1 MFDKESEEHSN
12 SNLFLFAILPLIAFF
27 IPILTP
33 ELNSE
38 NVIKFIVAL
47 IGFFVFVVVCIF
59 ITFLRREY
67 NRIQMKDSVRIKEQ
81 ITQHIKEHYYL
92 GMQDIFIL
100 IDKEKNLTRKEILK
114 RCFSTYKEKI
124 PVFAPS
130 GEFLYEVKVNEQD
143 VEIINSKRVSHVSY
157 GRELYVYK

>member
-1 MFDKESEEHSN
+1 MFDKDSEEY
-12 SNLFLFAILPLIAFF
+12 SNLFLFALLPLVAFF

-33 ELNSE
+33 KLNSD
-38 NVIKFIVAL
+38 NVIKFIVIL
-47 IGFFVFVVVCIF
+47 IGVFVFVIACIS

-67 NRIQMKDSVRIKEQ
+67 NRIKKKDFIRIKGL
-81 ITQHIKEHYYL
+81 ITQHVKEHYYL
-92 GMQDIFIL
+92 GIQDSFIL
-100 IDKEKNLTRKEILK
+100 IDKEKSLTRKEILK
-114 RCFSTYKEKI
+114 RCFSTYKVKI

-157 GRELYVYK
+157 GRELYVL